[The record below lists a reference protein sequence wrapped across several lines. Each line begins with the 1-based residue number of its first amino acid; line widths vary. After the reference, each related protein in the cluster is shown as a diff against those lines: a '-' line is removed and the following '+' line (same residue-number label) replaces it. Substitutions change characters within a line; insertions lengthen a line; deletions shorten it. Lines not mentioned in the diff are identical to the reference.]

1 MEPKKR
7 CCHCME
13 LKSVKLSICPYCGY
27 DEKTPYDANYAP
39 PGTEINGR
47 YMLGVKIGHNS
58 EGANYIGYSSAIGC
72 KVLIREYM
80 PAGLCKR
87 IRGRAT
93 ISVFANKLVQYKTLM
108 AEFTELNKSLA
119 QMRNLPHIIPTLD
132 IFEANNTTYV
142 AYEYLEGIK
151 LVEYLKDNAGELTW
165 KQVSELFPTFFTTL
179 SLMHNHN
186 VIHRAI
192 SPDTIYVTPKGELRL
207 CGFSIYAVR
216 TVHLELPSELFHGY
230 AAPEQYT
237 PGAKQGTFTDVYA
250 ICAVLYRILTGCKP
264 TDAMSRIENDNLRE
278 PYEMN
283 PNISRSVSRAI
294 MKGLRLDSAERTQTI
309 TELVTQLFEQPEE
322 PSPVQHSAVLPAETG
337 HKNRK
342 QETSKKSGN
351 SGNSGTSSKSDSGS
365 GLQPDAKHPDSQDQ
379 ENTIER
385 VRTPLIFVI
394 MLLCVL
400 LIILIIVFSMMR
412 SGSVTIQN
420 PDSGN
425 LSATD
430 ASAESENNI
439 VTESDTQ
446 SLEQTE
452 PSGDS
457 QMPTLIGTSYELQKE
472 KLEADGWLYLA
483 PIYEYNDLYK
493 AGIIISQTIEAG
505 EPFQSGSTVG
515 VTVSKGPAS
524 VVLPDYQGKTL
535 MQYELELEELGLTS
549 ENYYTEA
556 VQNYDFANGQV
567 VELSRAPGEAFDL
580 SGEEKLRIFYASNP
594 ETTVVIVTETIP
606 PETEPVTEPT
616 TEPVTESPTAPP
628 ETTVPDIETAP
639 ILQDPTQPDD
649 NPDNPDHPD
658 DPDMLDAP
666 QTAPI
671 DIMFGN

>member
-1 MEPKKR
+1 MEEKKR

-13 LKSVKLSICPYCGY
+13 LKSVRLNVCPYCGY

-47 YMLGVKIGHNS
+47 YMLGIKIGHNS

-80 PAGLCKR
+80 PVGLCKR

-93 ISVFANKLVQYKTLM
+93 ISVYPNKLVQYKTLM
-108 AEFTELNKSLA
+108 AEFTELNKNLA

-186 VIHRAI
+186 VVHRAI

-250 ICAVLYRILTGCKP
+250 VCAVLYRILTGCKP
-264 TDAMSRIENDNLRE
+264 PDAMSRIESDNLRE

-294 MKGLRLDSAERTQTI
+294 IKGLCLDSIERTQTI
-309 TELVTQLFEQPEE
+309 TELVTQLFEQPEGQ
-322 PSPVQHSAVLPAETG
+322 SATTHSIVLPAETG
-337 HKNRK
+337 KRNRK
-342 QETSKKSGN
+342 QVVTRKAGN
-351 SGNSGTSSKSDSGS
+351 ADSGF
-365 GLQPDAKHPDSQDQ
+365 DSKNQNSQ
-379 ENTIER
+379 NSENMIER
-385 VRTPLIFVI
+385 VRTPLMFVI

-420 PDSGN
+420 QNSETITT
-425 LSATD
+425 TD
-430 ASAESENNI
+430 ALSESENNI
-439 VTESDTQ
+439 VTESDTE
-446 SLEQTE
+446 SLELTE

-472 KLEADGWLYLA
+472 KLEADGWLYLE
-483 PIYEYNDLYK
+483 PVYEYNDLYK
-493 AGIIISQTIEAG
+493 AGIIINQTIDAG

-515 VTVSKGPAS
+515 VTVSRGPAS
-524 VVLPDYQGKTL
+524 VVLPDYQGKSL

-549 ENYYTEA
+549 ANYYTEA

-567 VELSRAPGEAFDL
+567 VELSKAAGEVFDL
-580 SGEEKLRIFYASNP
+580 SSEEKLRIFYASNP
-594 ETTVVIVTETIP
+594 ETTIVIMTETIP
-606 PETEPVTEPT
+606 PETAPPETEPV

-628 ETTVPDIETAP
+628 ETTFPDIETAP
-639 ILQDPTQPDD
+639 IPEEPTQTDGD
-649 NPDNPDHPD
+649 S
-658 DPDMLDAP
+658 DMQDAP

-671 DIMFGN
+671 DIIPFDNNN

>member
-1 MEPKKR
+1 MEEKKR

-13 LKSVKLSICPYCGY
+13 LKSVRANVCPYCGY

-80 PAGLCKR
+80 PVGLCKR

-93 ISVFANKLVQYKTLM
+93 ISVYPNKLVQYKTLM
-108 AEFTELNKSLA
+108 AEFTELNKNLA

-186 VIHRAI
+186 VVHRAI

-250 ICAVLYRILTGCKP
+250 VCAVLYRILTGCKP
-264 TDAMSRIENDNLRE
+264 PDAMSRIESDNLRE

-294 MKGLRLDSAERTQTI
+294 IKGLCLDSTERTQTI
-309 TELVTQLFEQPEE
+309 TELVTQLFEQPEGQ
-322 PSPVQHSAVLPAETG
+322 SVTMHSIILPAETENR
-337 HKNRK
+337 NRK
-342 QETSKKSGN
+342 QIVTRKVGN
-351 SGNSGTSSKSDSGS
+351 ADSGS
-365 GLQPDAKHPDSQDQ
+365 DSKNQNSQ
-379 ENTIER
+379 NSENMIER
-385 VRTPLIFVI
+385 VRTPLMFVI

-420 PDSGN
+420 QDSE
-425 LSATD
+425 STTTTD
-430 ASAESENNI
+430 ALSESENNI
-439 VTESDTQ
+439 ITESDTE
-446 SLEQTE
+446 SPELTE

-472 KLEADGWLYLA
+472 KLEADGWLYLE
-483 PIYEYNDLYK
+483 PVYEYNDLYK
-493 AGIIISQTIEAG
+493 AGIIISQTINAG

-515 VTVSKGPAS
+515 VTVSRGPAS
-524 VVLPDYQGKTL
+524 VVLPDYQGKSL

-549 ENYYTEA
+549 ANYYTEA

-567 VELSRAPGEAFDL
+567 VELSKAAGEVFDL

-594 ETTVVIVTETIP
+594 ETTIVVMTETIP
-606 PETEPVTEPT
+606 PETAPPETEPV

-628 ETTVPDIETAP
+628 ETTFPDIQTAP
-639 ILQDPTQPDD
+639 IPEEPTQP
-649 NPDNPDHPD
+649 NN
-658 DPDMLDAP
+658 DPDTDMQDAP

-671 DIMFGN
+671 DIIPFDNNN